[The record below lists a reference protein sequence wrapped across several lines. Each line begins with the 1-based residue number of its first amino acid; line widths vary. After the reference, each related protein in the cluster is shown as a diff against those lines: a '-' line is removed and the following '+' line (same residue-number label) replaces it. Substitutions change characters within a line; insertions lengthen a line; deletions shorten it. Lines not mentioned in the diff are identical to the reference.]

1 MYVFLKNQTT
11 ERARSL
17 GSVQCQGSQVL
28 ISVLKTLVPSDYQ
41 VSTIVVSLT
50 PQWTVTRKDADGQYC
65 SHRYREG

>member
-41 VSTIVVSLT
+41 VSTSGILDST
-50 PQWTVTRKDADGQYC
+50 MD
-65 SHRYREG
+65 SNS